1 MAAPATLQKPAPQ
14 PPRVNRMTLTSVTKG
29 RIPGPYR
36 LLVHGVDGVGKT
48 TFGAD
53 APGSIFLGTEDGTSE
68 LDVARFPTPEAW
80 EDILDAIATLTADAG
95 GYKTLVVDSLDW
107 AEPLLHSKLI
117 SEDGKADVIEEIA
130 GGYGKWVSVV
140 TNHWRI
146 LLAALERLQRVH
158 RMNVILIAHSFI
170 KQFSNPEGEDYSR
183 YVLKLADKSAA
194 LCREWSKG
202 CYFAQ
207 YETFAVKE
215 KGKKVKGVSTGS
227 RLLYT
232 QRTAAYDAK
241 DRYGL
246 AEQIPLSWEEFDQAA
261 QKGAADLANL
271 AAEVK
276 RKAAEVG
283 GEIQAKALA
292 VLAEHAEDV
301 TMLRKLNDRLNAKIA
316 EKHEKEGA

>member
-1 MAAPATLQKPAPQ
+1 MAVPAQIQKGNTT
-14 PPRVNRMTLTSVTKG
+14 PPRVNRMTLASVTTG
-29 RIPGPYR
+29 RIIGPYR
-36 LLVHGVDGVGKT
+36 LLVHGVDGVGKS

-53 APGSIFLGTEDGTSE
+53 SPSPIFLGTEDGTSE
-68 LDVARFPTPEAW
+68 LDVARFPTPESW
-80 EDILDAIATLTADAG
+80 EDILDAVATLTADAG
-95 GYKTLVVDSLDW
+95 GFKTLVIDSLDW
-107 AEPLLHSKLI
+107 AEPLLHGKLI
-117 SEDGKADVIEEIA
+117 ADDGKADVIEEIA

-140 TNHWRI
+140 TGHWRV
-146 LLAALERLQRVH
+146 LLAALERLQRVQK
-158 RMNVILIAHSFI
+158 MNVILIAHSFI

-215 KGKKVKGVSTGS
+215 KGKKVKGVSTGA

-246 AEQIPLSWEEFDQAA
+246 PESIHLDWEEFDKAA
-261 QKGAADLANL
+261 QKGTTDIANL
-271 AAEVK
+271 VAEVK

-283 GEIQAKALA
+283 GEVQAKALS
-292 VLAEHAEDV
+292 VLKDHAEDV
-301 TMLRKLNDRLNAKIA
+301 TMLRKMNDRLNALIA
-316 EKHEKEGA
+316 EKNAREET